1 MAERPW
7 AKRLDKSTRNAVLWV
22 ATNFPEIEAW
32 RETLAQI
39 ERDKLNHPTNLKRK
53 FEAASRVS
61 AKDPAAPKK
70 ETKAEALTRENQE
83 LWSKVQRLERERSDG
98 GSLFD
103 LNAST
108 PWEIARCIVE
118 GMSEG
123 RLKALQAAIAE
134 IKAKRKAALKAQAG

>member
-22 ATNFPEIEAW
+22 ATNLPEIEAW

-39 ERDKLNHPTNLKRK
+39 ERDKLNYPTNLKRK

-103 LNAST
+103 LKAST